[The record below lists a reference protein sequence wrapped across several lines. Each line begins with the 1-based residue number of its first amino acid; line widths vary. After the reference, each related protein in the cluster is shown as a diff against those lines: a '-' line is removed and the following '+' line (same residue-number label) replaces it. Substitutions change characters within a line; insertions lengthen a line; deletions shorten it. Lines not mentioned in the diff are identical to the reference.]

1 MRSLVERLDQPM
13 LHWSF
18 LMLRTHRALIAGDTD
33 EAERLASECL
43 AIGTDS
49 GQPDA
54 DAIFACSSWA

>member
-1 MRSLVERLDQPM
+1 
-13 LHWSF
+13 
-18 LMLRTHRALIAGDTD
+18 MLRTHRALIAGDTD

-54 DAIFACSSWA
+54 DAIFAVQLLGVKGQREPPAT